1 MKVKLLVVFVFLLF
15 NGVCFSQD
23 VTNVNTVKP
32 TEEYDNVHY
41 KKFYSDMNTSYFV
54 IWIKKGI
61 RSHKH
66 VSHTENVI
74 VLEGSGVMT
83 VGEKT
88 FDIKVG
94 DYFMIHQDVFH
105 AVEVTSE
112 EPLKIIAVRS
122 PEYFGKDIVFEDE
135 QKGEY

>member
-1 MKVKLLVVFVFLLF
+1 MKIKLIVTAVLLLLSGISF
-15 NGVCFSQD
+15 AQE
-23 VTNVNTVKP
+23 VTNINTVKP
-32 TEEYDNVHY
+32 TEQYDNVHY

-74 VLEGSGVMT
+74 VLEGTGVMT
-83 VGEKT
+83 IGEKT

-94 DYFMIHQDVFH
+94 DHFMIHQDVFH
-105 AVEVTSE
+105 AVEVTSA